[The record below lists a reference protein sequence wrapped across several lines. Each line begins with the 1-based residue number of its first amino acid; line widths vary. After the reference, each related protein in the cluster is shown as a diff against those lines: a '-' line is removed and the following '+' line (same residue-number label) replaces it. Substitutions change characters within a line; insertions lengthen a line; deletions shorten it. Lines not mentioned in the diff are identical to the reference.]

1 VPEPARNP
9 AIEKLVR
16 WVIAKAVMVMTDA
29 TRWEMLVQGKG
40 DKYTCKIS
48 VYEDP

>member
-1 VPEPARNP
+1 MPEPARNP

-29 TRWEMLVQGKG
+29 TRWEIVICGKG
-40 DKYTCKIS
+40 DKYTCKVS